1 MFYGL
6 QQIIIIMSLYG
17 IAIQGVTFKEF
28 GIVKAMHR
36 YPRNREP
43 NFYIFTMCVCIYIV
57 KIKKK
62 SNYILIGF
70 SILCHM
76 FHLIFNFVLSEL
88 LSVKIE

>member
-43 NFYIFTMCVCIYIV
+43 NFYISTMCIYIYIYSQNSE
-57 KIKKK
+57 KIQLH
-62 SNYILIGF
+62 SNLILNF
-70 SILCHM
+70 VSHVP
-76 FHLIFNFVLSEL
+76 FNF
-88 LSVKIE
+88 

>member
-43 NFYIFTMCVCIYIV
+43 NFYISTMCIYI
-57 KIKKK
+57 
-62 SNYILIGF
+62 YIYI
-70 SILCHM
+70 
-76 FHLIFNFVLSEL
+76 
-88 LSVKIE
+88 